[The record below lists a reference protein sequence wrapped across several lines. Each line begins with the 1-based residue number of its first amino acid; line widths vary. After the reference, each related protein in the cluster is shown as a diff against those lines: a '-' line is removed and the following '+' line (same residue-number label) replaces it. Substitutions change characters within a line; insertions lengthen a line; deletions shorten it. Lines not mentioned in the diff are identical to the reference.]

1 MQHKFATTNGI
12 QLHYVEEG
20 SGELVIL
27 LHGFPEY
34 WYSWRNQIPVLSK
47 THRVVAVDMRGFNL
61 SDKPQDIAAYSM
73 DKLAKD
79 IADLIS
85 ALGEER
91 AILIGHDWGAGVA
104 WATAILYPER
114 ISKLGI
120 INVPHP
126 YEMQKALKGGNI
138 SQLLKSYYIFLFQIP
153 RLPEYL
159 LGKDLKNFFKKTFKS
174 MSPHKTEVSDEVA
187 GQYAEAY
194 SQPGAL
200 TAALNYYRAML
211 RYRKALPYV
220 PTPIFY
226 DGRSYFVRDGGII
239 SSLNA
244 KTGEPPYALERL
256 PAEQAQVLRLS
267 YYEDEPHARIATE
280 LGLPLGT
287 VKSRIRLAVAQLRK
301 LLDA

>member
-79 IADLIS
+79 IADLIP
-85 ALGEER
+85 ALGEEK

-159 LGKDLKNFFKKTFKS
+159 LGKDLKGFFKKTFKN

-187 GQYAEAY
+187 GQYAKAY

-200 TAALNYYRAML
+200 TGALNYYRAML
-211 RYRKALPYV
+211 RYRKALPKYHPKLKIPILMLWGEQDTALGKELTLNTHAYCENLELIYD
-220 PTPIFY
+220 PTSGHFIQHDNP
-226 DGRSYFVRDGGII
+226 DLV
-239 SSLNA
+239 NE
-244 KTGEPPYALERL
+244 K
-256 PAEQAQVLRLS
+256 
-267 YYEDEPHARIATE
+267 
-280 LGLPLGT
+280 
-287 VKSRIRLAVAQLRK
+287 LAAFINTK
-301 LLDA
+301 Y